1 MTVTLD
7 LQELL
12 IAALIIACTVLV
24 IFLIVAVANLIKAL
38 RKVNGILDDT
48 SVVMGI
54 VSEKAQETKPVID
67 GLASAI
73 VSFANAAKGNET
85 RIASLS
91 SVAKSISSLVS
102 MIKSSK

>member
-48 SVVMGI
+48 SV
-54 VSEKAQETKPVID
+54 AH
-67 GLASAI
+67 
-73 VSFANAAKGNET
+73 
-85 RIASLS
+85 
-91 SVAKSISSLVS
+91 
-102 MIKSSK
+102 